1 MIFMIYLLITNSFQD
16 FISYTIAGIK
26 SFSNFVPYSRL
37 VEKGEGGINV
47 LAILT
52 PIIEVLTLI
61 VILVIR
67 RGKKKEKKSS
77 LENGEHDKLQLLF
90 IYSLPMLIVIYPIA
104 DKIHFLIGVYMAA
117 ILMMYELYISIN
129 IIVRN
134 RKNRTK
140 YLFYIFVFIGLM
152 VYPLYSN
159 LSYMRENYGE
169 YGEAKMCKI
178 HNYENTVYY
187 SVIEKKYNE
196 VSNYI
201 QLKKLSGY
209 NVYVLDAEAAVSEV
223 PIDAYNKNYSMFNK
237 GNLGGEGEDGII
249 KDIQQS
255 TRSIYLVRQTKYSQ
269 NWQAPLK
276 AIEYV
281 RDNLKL
287 IDSINIYDCYMTE
300 K

>member
-1 MIFMIYLLITNSFQD
+1 MYLLITNSFQD
-16 FISYTIAGIK
+16 FISYTISGIK
-26 SFSNFVPYSRL
+26 SFSNSIPYSRL

-61 VILVIR
+61 AIIVIR
-67 RGKKKEKKSS
+67 RGKKKEKTSA
-77 LENGEHDKLQLLF
+77 LEDGEHDKLQLLF
-90 IYSLPMLIVIYPIA
+90 MYSLPMLIVIYPIA
-104 DKIHFLIGVYMAA
+104 DKIHFLIGVYMAV

-129 IIVRN
+129 IILKN
-134 RKNRTK
+134 RKSRTK
-140 YLFYIFVFIGLM
+140 YLFYAFVFVGLM

-169 YGEAKMCKI
+169 YSEAKMCRI

-201 QLKKLSGY
+201 QLEKQGGY
-209 NVYVLDAEAAVSEV
+209 NVYILDAEAAISEV
-223 PIDAYNKNYSMFNK
+223 PIDVYNKNYSMFNK
-237 GNLGGEGEDGII
+237 GNLGGKGEDGII
-249 KDIQQS
+249 ENIKQS
-255 TRSIYLVRQTKYSQ
+255 KRSIYLVRQTKYSP

-281 RDNLKL
+281 RKNLKL
-287 IDSINIYDCYMTE
+287 VDSVNIYDCYSTE